1 MKKTT
6 KISLMSGLVTAGVLL
21 CGVHIAN
28 AQTNIDS
35 GYTVLIPSEVTIDK
49 ESGKGSFSVSGKMD
63 AQTEL
68 DVTTTSQNNYKLKC
82 GSQFVDYT
90 LDKQSFH
97 IDNIKS
103 ANAKSF
109 NENFNVSLNHVDMNY
124 SGNYIDRLTF
134 NVESNVYSYELDLN
148 SVLDGINNYS
158 VHDYGTADI
167 YINGEKVADDV
178 SDWGS
183 TVHYGD
189 TYEIKDIKGTTGHH
203 YSGATDGEDNINN
216 FPLKGKIGI
225 DTKHVENSKGIL
237 YSSIFLKFDTNTYTV
252 KYDSNG
258 GNGSMADTVHKY
270 YKSDKMDGV
279 IKLRKNTFTKT
290 GYKFQGWYL
299 TRVINKET
307 YYLYDNWQWYK
318 EGTQPSGT
326 KKCLYEDERRTSNAT
341 TVDKDVITAVAQWK
355 ELNPILEKGL
365 AFDSHIPV
373 QTSKIEF
380 TDKTVPD
387 NVQTLDVSDAKNGS
401 VVAWTE
407 PDTTIWK
414 VSSQVKGRKIRF
426 NEDSNSM
433 FRSDAQNANKTQ
445 LNIKS
450 ISFNHIIDT
459 SNTKNVSSMFQGCK
473 LNTIDLSDFNTSKV
487 IDMNNM
493 FKDNQFTSLDISMF
507 DTKSVENISY
517 LFTDCRL
524 LQNVKWGESF
534 STAQVTNMSGVFQNC
549 TSLATVDLSKWNTDK
564 VTSTAF
570 MFDNASALKNIAGV
584 QDFNASNFRNT
595 TFMFQNCKG
604 LVALDLSKWK
614 TNNLDNTAYMFNGA
628 SELKSLDVSGFDTSK
643 VTNMSFMFNE
653 DKGLKVLDIS
663 NFDTSNVTDMGY
675 MFNQCNGLVSL
686 NINKSTFLVN
696 NAKNMSFMFNNC
708 SSLEALNVSNFY
720 TSNVTDISSLFG
732 NCRKLQYLN
741 LSNFDSTNITQDP
754 SYPVFGECYNLQR
767 ITIGSKFDTTKF
779 TNMNLITPDPIYT
792 PTTDGKWYNESTGIG
807 YTPEEIP
814 SNVTATY
821 VITNPSK
828 VNSGNVINIEG
839 SDYIVMSQTDD
850 DKYLVMRKD
859 SIGNRAFQSKTRN
872 DGKDIRTYEGS
883 EIDTYLENDWYNNL
897 APTIKSAIQITDINQ
912 IGYYNLFNVGKYNS
926 LISLVSVP
934 DPDPGPNPS
943 PDTPDIKKEDK
954 IYNKISRH
962 VYLPSIADIGNVVDL
977 NSLPSIRN
985 FLNGTSFWT
994 RDHSRPTPISD
1005 NVYTFNADSMRPGML
1020 ENNQTKALTGVR
1032 PAFVIDLSKVN
1043 YTITGTINSK

>member
-63 AQTEL
+63 AQTKL

-103 ANAKSF
+103 ANPKSF
-109 NENFNVSLNHVDMNY
+109 NEDFNITLANTNTNY
-124 SGNYIDRLTF
+124 SGNYKDRLTF
-134 NVESNVYSYELDLN
+134 NIGSNKYTYELDLN
-148 SVLDGINNYS
+148 SVLDGVNNYS

-178 SDWGS
+178 SDWGG

-189 TYEIKDIKGTTGHH
+189 IYEINDIKGTTGHH
-203 YSGATDGEDNINN
+203 YSGIADGWNN
-216 FPLKGKIGI
+216 MKGFPLKGKIGI

-299 TRVINKET
+299 TRVINKEI

-341 TVDKDVITAVAQWK
+341 TVDKEVITAVAQWS
-355 ELNPILEKGL
+355 PITYTIKYDGNG
-365 AFDSHIPV
+365 ADSGVMENTTHIYH
-373 QTSKIEF
+373 
-380 TDKTVPD
+380 
-387 NVQTLDVSDAKNGS
+387 
-401 VVAWTE
+401 
-407 PDTTIWK
+407 
-414 VSSQVKGRKIRF
+414 VSSSESGVVQLRKNTF
-426 NEDSNSM
+426 
-433 FRSDAQNANKTQ
+433 K
-445 LNIKS
+445 KS
-450 ISFNHIIDT
+450 GYSF
-459 SNTKNVSSMFQGCK
+459 SGWVF
-473 LNTIDLSDFNTSKV
+473 SKK
-487 IDMNNM
+487 INGEIYYIYNNWQWY
-493 FKDNQFTSLDISMF
+493 KDNEQP
-507 DTKSVENISY
+507 
-517 LFTDCRL
+517 
-524 LQNVKWGESF
+524 
-534 STAQVTNMSGVFQNC
+534 SGVEKYFYKDEERSCN
-549 TSLATVDLSKWNTDK
+549 AT
-564 VTSTAF
+564 
-570 MFDNASALKNIAGV
+570 
-584 QDFNASNFRNT
+584 
-595 TFMFQNCKG
+595 
-604 LVALDLSKWK
+604 
-614 TNNLDNTAYMFNGA
+614 
-628 SELKSLDVSGFDTSK
+628 
-643 VTNMSFMFNE
+643 
-653 DKGLKVLDIS
+653 
-663 NFDTSNVTDMGY
+663 
-675 MFNQCNGLVSL
+675 
-686 NINKSTFLVN
+686 
-696 NAKNMSFMFNNC
+696 
-708 SSLEALNVSNFY
+708 
-720 TSNVTDISSLFG
+720 
-732 NCRKLQYLN
+732 
-741 LSNFDSTNITQDP
+741 
-754 SYPVFGECYNLQR
+754 
-767 ITIGSKFDTTKF
+767 
-779 TNMNLITPDPIYT
+779 
-792 PTTDGKWYNESTGIG
+792 TTDGDI
-807 YTPEEIP
+807 I
-814 SNVTATY
+814 TAIAQWEKAYSVGDTLDIEGTKY
-821 VITNPSK
+821 VVLKQKENNQALVITA
-828 VNSGNVINIEG
+828 NI
-839 SDYIVMSQTDD
+839 
-850 DKYLVMRKD
+850 
-859 SIGNRAFQSKTRN
+859 IGNRAFQSKTRD
-872 DGKDIRTYEGS
+872 DGTDIRTYEGS
-883 EIDTYLENDWYNNL
+883 EIDNYLENDWYNNL
-897 APTIKSAIQITDINQ
+897 SPTMKNAIQMTDINQ

-934 DPDPGPNPS
+934 DPGSGPNPS

-994 RDHSRPTPISD
+994 RDHSRPTQNSD
-1005 NVYTFNADSMRPGML
+1005 NVYTFNADSMSLGML
-1020 ENNQTKALTGVR
+1020 ENTQTKTLTGVR
-1032 PAFVIDLSKVN
+1032 PAFVIDLSQVN
-1043 YTITGTINSK
+1043 YSVVK